1 MVVHNKLGI
10 LCLFDN
16 QQSGV
21 RLAGVLG
28 HGRSS
33 QCPLRFCIRL
43 PNQESLH
50 YRAKRERTRAV
61 FVLYNRWLLQYY
73 IIYQIVQ
80 NHRLPPDTDIR
91 DWLDERTEVFL
102 VNAFVKFPQT
112 FLIHRHEE
120 NICFKCGTEIS
131 PKKIKSLLNGLSS
144 IVSSIWRYLTHVKV
158 STGTSS
164 SCCNS
169 FSCSKMCERCD
180 TRCRN
185 CLKSCLLD
193 CIKCICPCCCCC
205 IE

>member
-1 MVVHNKLGI
+1 MSDPIGDAKQEVKNNIKEVCIKNIKANEATSEQFLYFTIAGT
-10 LCLFDN
+10 
-16 QQSGV
+16 V
-21 RLAGVLG
+21 LA
-28 HGRSS
+28 
-33 QCPLRFCIRL
+33 
-43 PNQESLH
+43 
-50 YRAKRERTRAV
+50 A
-61 FVLYNRWLLQYY
+61 LQLAN

-102 VNAFVKFPQT
+102 VIAFVKFPQT